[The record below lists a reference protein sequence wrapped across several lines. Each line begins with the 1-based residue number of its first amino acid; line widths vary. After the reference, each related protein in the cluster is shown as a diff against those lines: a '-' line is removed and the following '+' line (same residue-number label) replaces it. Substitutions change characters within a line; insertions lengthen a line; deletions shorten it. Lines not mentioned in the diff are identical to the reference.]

1 MSIFNLM
8 NILLASKSPRRKEI
22 LESLGCQFEI
32 VNIEC
37 NEVFPN
43 EMPVKEV
50 AGYLSKLK
58 ADAYDSL
65 KENDVLIT
73 ADTIVALEDEVLG
86 KPINETDSKDM
97 LRKISGKTHQVYTG
111 VTIKTLNSESTI
123 IDMAEV
129 TLSRLN
135 EEEIDFYIKTFKP
148 FDKAG
153 SYGIQEWLGM
163 AKIINIKGSFY
174 TIMGLPA
181 HIVYEELRRI
191 DANH

>member
-22 LESLGCQFEI
+22 LENLGYEFEI

-181 HIVYEELRRI
+181 HIVYEDLRRI
-191 DANH
+191 DTNH

>member
-22 LESLGCQFEI
+22 LENLGYEFEI

-65 KENDVLIT
+65 KENDILIT

-191 DANH
+191 DTNH

>member
-22 LESLGCQFEI
+22 LENLGYEFEI

-65 KENDVLIT
+65 KENDILIT

-174 TIMGLPA
+174 TIVGLPA

-191 DANH
+191 DTNH

>member
-22 LESLGCQFEI
+22 LENLGYEFEI

-65 KENDVLIT
+65 KENDILIT

-97 LRKISGKTHQVYTG
+97 LRKISRKTHQVYTG

-191 DANH
+191 DTNH